1 MVLIHYK
8 KSDQNQFLYEST
20 VQIPVEDLLKELVE
34 LNNLRLKVDRLCVAM
49 EDLAT
54 KGPMKPEELRGLQ
67 DLDEYVKSEDLT
79 VINGLKQMP
88 PKTGTRE
95 VVDETHHR
103 TGWILDEEIVEEM
116 LEGVRK
122 AKSVI
127 HVDNVATKNSIS
139 KALLEE
145 QIEWFRGMTMKAY
158 PAFHGLGHY
167 EPVLLLLENKEEFD
181 HRLHGSD
188 DLEEEKAQLW
198 WAGKELV
205 KGKKLCDYV
214 GKNEKS
220 KIIVKIQH
228 KGAGAP
234 VREPLI
240 DEEAHKKMLSF
251 FHKKQEEQKKLEE
264 DEEDAYLYSA
274 WANPR
279 QLKDQLQGTIDLK
292 YRPGRKL

>member
-20 VQIPVEDLLKELVE
+20 VQIPVENLLKELVE
-34 LNNLRLKVDRLCVAM
+34 LNNLRLKVDRLCVSM

-127 HVDNVATKNSIS
+127 HVDNVANKNSIS

>member
-34 LNNLRLKVDRLCVAM
+34 VNNLRLKVDRLCVSM

-67 DLDEYVKSEDLT
+67 DLEEYVKSEDLT

-95 VVDETHHR
+95 VVDESHHR
-103 TGWILDEEIVEEM
+103 TGWIHDEEMVEEM

-122 AKSVI
+122 AKAVI
-127 HVDNVATKNSIS
+127 HVSNVANKKPITK
-139 KALLEE
+139 AMLEE

-158 PAFHGLGHY
+158 PAFHGLGHW

-188 DLEEEKAQLW
+188 DIEEEKAQLW
-198 WAGKELV
+198 WAGKELA

-220 KIIVKIQH
+220 KVIVKIQH

-240 DEEAHKKMLSF
+240 DEEAHKNMLSF

-264 DEEDAYLYSA
+264 DDEDAYLYSA

>member
-20 VQIPVEDLLKELVE
+20 VQIPVEDLVKELVE
-34 LNNLRLKVDRLCVAM
+34 VNNLRLKVDRLCVSM

-67 DLDEYVKSEDLT
+67 DLEEYVKSEDLT

-103 TGWILDEEIVEEM
+103 TGWIHDEEMVEEM
-116 LEGVRK
+116 LEGVSK
-122 AKSVI
+122 AKAVI
-127 HVDNVATKNSIS
+127 HVSNVANKNPITK
-139 KALLEE
+139 AMLEE

-158 PAFHGLGHY
+158 PAFHGLGHW

-188 DLEEEKAQLW
+188 DIEEEKAQIW
-198 WAGKELV
+198 WAGKELA

-220 KIIVKIQH
+220 KVIVKIQH

-240 DEEAHKKMLSF
+240 NEEAHKNMLSF

-264 DEEDAYLYSA
+264 DDEDAYLYSA

>member
-20 VQIPVEDLLKELVE
+20 VQIPVENLLKELVE

-127 HVDNVATKNSIS
+127 HVDNVANKNSIS